1 MIPKLI
7 HLCWFSGDK
16 YPVEIKVCLDSWKRK
31 LPDYQVKLWTYDDV
45 KSLEIT
51 FLQQAL
57 QNRKWAFAADV
68 VRFYAVYQYGGVY
81 MDSDIY
87 INRRIDGILPESGF
101 ATFNEKN
108 REDKVRFGLQAAF
121 FMGEKGN
128 LFCKYMLDYYTNHSF
143 VKSDGSFD
151 LTMSPFVMLEIAEN
165 NFGYKN
171 VDEEQH
177 LNGLTVYPTYFCS
190 PGNSYPHH
198 PDRFGVHRIY
208 GSWVKKNLG
217 RRIELQVKHVW
228 HVVRYFFFH
237 R

>member
-68 VRFYAVYQYGGVY
+68 VRFYAVYYYGGVY
-81 MDSDIY
+81 MDSDIF
-87 INRRIDGILPESGF
+87 INRNIDFLLPENGF

-108 REDKVRFGLQAAF
+108 REDKIRFGLQAAF

-128 LFCKYMLDYYTNHSF
+128 KFCKDMLDYYSSHSF
-143 VKSDGSFD
+143 LQEDGSFD
-151 LTMSPFVMLEIAEN
+151 MTMSPFVMLEIAEKN
-165 NFGYKN
+165 YGYKN
-171 VDEEQH
+171 IDIEQH
-177 LNGLTVYPTYFCS
+177 LEGLTVYPTYLCS
-190 PGNSYPHH
+190 PGNSFPHH
-198 PDRFGVHRIY
+198 PDRVGVHRIY
-208 GSWVKKNLG
+208 GSWVKKKLG
-217 RRIELQVKHVW
+217 RRIELKAKHVW